1 MKHAVIE
8 RIMFPAVKSMYG
20 IDFFTRK
27 RKLNRSTNIEYL
39 LAERRCDSR
48 AQRSPITKENW
59 EPMDPRKFGY
69 DFSIRPE
76 DHPYRR

>member
-8 RIMFPAVKSMYG
+8 RIMFPTVKNMYG
-20 IDFFTRK
+20 IDFFTHI
-27 RKLNRSTNIEYL
+27 RKLDRSTNIEYL

>member
-1 MKHAVIE
+1 MKRAVIE
-8 RIMFPAVKSMYG
+8 RIMFPAVKNMYG
-20 IDFFTRK
+20 IDFFTHI

-59 EPMDPRKFGY
+59 EPTDPRKFGY

-76 DHPYRR
+76 DYPYRR